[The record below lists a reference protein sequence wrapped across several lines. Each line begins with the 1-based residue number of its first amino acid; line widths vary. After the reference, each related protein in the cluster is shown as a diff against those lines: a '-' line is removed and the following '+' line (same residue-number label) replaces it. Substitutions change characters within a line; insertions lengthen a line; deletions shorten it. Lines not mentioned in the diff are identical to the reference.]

1 MRQVLFH
8 IPVPNLPDGIPIYG
22 YGMMLFVAFVA
33 CTLLAGWR
41 AQKEGIAK
49 QHLQDM
55 AIWMFVCGILGAR
68 ITFMIQY
75 HDQFDSLWQFF
86 RIWDGGL
93 VFYGSAIGGVIGY
106 FLAYYF
112 VLRKYH
118 ISTWKMADI
127 IAPCA
132 ALGLCLGRFGCF
144 LNGCCYGNVAAQDCP
159 KVHFPLSSPARYDL
173 TRQGLQTAAGFT
185 TVGDG
190 VPVVVQRVEPGSPA
204 WAAGLRDGDTILKA
218 DDREMKIRV
227 LVREGDKIHP
237 YTFGDVETYLR
248 SKESYEQ
255 DGHHVVREIFD
266 PLTAYLVDNWPRGK
280 IDLALTVRH
289 KGGKEEVLPA
299 FEPET
304 LGLHPTQLYES
315 ISMALL
321 FLVLMAYYPFKGR
334 NGEVMVLFMLGYA
347 VHRFLN
353 EILRKDTDPV
363 AFGMT
368 LSQNGSIVVF
378 LGALVMAWWLWRKPR
393 QNAECRMQNAE

>member
-8 IPVPNLPDGIPIYG
+8 IPVYVFPDLPDGIPIYG

-33 CTLLAGWR
+33 CTLLASWR

-49 QHLQDM
+49 EHLQDL
-55 AIWMFVCGILGAR
+55 AIWIFVFGILGAR
-68 ITFMIQY
+68 ITFMVQY
-75 HDQFDSLWQFF
+75 RDQFDSVWQFF

-93 VFYGSAIGGVIGY
+93 VFYGSAVGGLVGY
-106 FLAYYF
+106 ALAYF
-112 VLRKYH
+112 FILRKYH

-144 LNGCCYGNVAAQDCP
+144 LNGCCYGNVACADCP

-173 TRQGLQTAAGFT
+173 VRKGYQTAAGFT
-185 TVGDG
+185 TVGRG
-190 VPVVVQRVEPGSPA
+190 VPVEVDRVEPGSPA
-204 WAAGLRDGDTILKA
+204 YASGLRDGDVILKA
-218 DDREMKIRV
+218 DGRDMSDTRAV
-227 LVREGDKIHP
+227 P
-237 YTFGDVETYLR
+237 
-248 SKESYEQ
+248 
-255 DGHHVVREIFD
+255 D
-266 PLTAYLVDNWPRGK
+266 PLTAYLLENWPKGK
-280 IDLALTVRH
+280 TDLGLTVKHR
-289 KGGKEEVLPA
+289 GGSVEELPA

-321 FLVLMAYYPFKGR
+321 FLVLMAYYPFKR
-334 NGEVMVLFMLGYA
+334 HDGEVMMLFMLGYA

-368 LSQNGSIVVF
+368 LSQNGSILVF
-378 LGALVMAWWLWRKPR
+378 VGALVMAWWLWRKPVQPPAPAPGR
-393 QNAECRMQNAE
+393 